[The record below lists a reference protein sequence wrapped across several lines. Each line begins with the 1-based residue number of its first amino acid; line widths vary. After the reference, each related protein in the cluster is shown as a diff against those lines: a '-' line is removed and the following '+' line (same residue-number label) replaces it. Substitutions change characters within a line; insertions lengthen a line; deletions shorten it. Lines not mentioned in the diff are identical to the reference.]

1 MDTLVVLLAV
11 AMPPRQGVLVKPA
24 PLPIVAVSAKSVVAP
39 EKVTTC
45 HLNTSNSCWSDQ

>member
-11 AMPPRQGVLVKPA
+11 AMQPRQGVPI
-24 PLPIVAVSAKSVVAP
+24 PPTPSPIVAVAGKSVVAP

-45 HLNTSNSCWSDQ
+45 HLNTQNGCWSDQ